1 MATYSQSSPYLTTD
15 VIAKSY
21 LGFMNYRPIP
31 KGADD
36 VQYTISTVHALRP
49 DILAYD
55 LYGDAGLWWVF
66 AARNPNTIEDPIFD
80 FQAGRVIYLPKLV
93 NLKEALGI

>member
-1 MATYSQSSPYLTTD
+1 MAQYAQSSPYFTTSTIGNYLD
-15 VIAKSY
+15 VMTHRA
-21 LGFMNYRPIP
+21 IP
-31 KGADD
+31 KSADD
-36 VQYTISTVHALRP
+36 VIYTISSVHALRP

-66 AARNPNTIEDPIFD
+66 AARNPNSIEDPIFD
-80 FQAGRVIYLPKLV
+80 FQAGRQIYLPKMA